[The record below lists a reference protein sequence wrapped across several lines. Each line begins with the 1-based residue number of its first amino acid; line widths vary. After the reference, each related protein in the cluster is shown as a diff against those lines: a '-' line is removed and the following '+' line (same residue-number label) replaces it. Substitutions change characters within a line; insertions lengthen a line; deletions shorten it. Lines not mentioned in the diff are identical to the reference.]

1 MSSKLDISNNTITIS
16 ESSYQKAKNKFN
28 ITKYYLDKEG
38 FKYTK
43 KFPKPT
49 PYIDKQYKGY
59 FTAISV
65 KEPEHTVYK
74 NSNGEVIPSVTTILK
89 KAYPLGDYITEW
101 ANSLGFQ
108 RINYKKFMTNIV
120 EVGTAVHLLIETVT
134 KNNIDIVTNELLM
147 SLFKNNPYFLQNED
161 TIFRCF
167 CQFLI
172 WYNYSIKNANF
183 ELIANELEL
192 TSQKYNYGGTIDMIC
207 KLNGE
212 TTIIDLKTS
221 SALDA
226 KMLLQLSAYA
236 MMYEENT
243 GEKVHN
249 VGIVRMDKNDESCF
263 EFFFISVDEL
273 SIFKETFLEMI
284 QYIKKLENIEEKF
297 YELLDN
303 NVKYKKDFLSV
314 IENKEGS
321 LK

>member
-1 MSSKLDISNNTITIS
+1 MTPNLDITNNTLTIS

-28 ITKYYLDKEG
+28 IAKYHLDKEG
-38 FKYTK
+38 YKYTK

-49 PYIDKQYKGY
+49 PYIDKQYKGS
-59 FTAISV
+59 FTGITV

-74 NSNGEVIPSVTTILK
+74 NAQGEVIPSVTTILK

-134 KNNIDIVTNELLM
+134 RDKIDVITNELLM
-147 SLFKNNPYFLQNED
+147 SLFKDNPYFLQNED

-172 WYNYSIKNANF
+172 WYNHSIKNAQF
-183 ELIANELEL
+183 ELIANELEMV
-192 TSQKYNYGGTIDMIC
+192 SHQYNYGGTIDMIC

-212 TTIIDLKTS
+212 ITIIDLKTS
-221 SALDA
+221 SALDT

-243 GEKVHN
+243 GDKVKN
-249 VGIVRMDKNDESCF
+249 VGIVRMDKNDENCF
-263 EFFFISVDEL
+263 EYFFIPVEEL
-273 SIFKETFLEMI
+273 SLFRETFLEMV
-284 QYIKKLENIEEKF
+284 QYIKKLEDIEEKF
-297 YELLDN
+297 YELLDSK
-303 NVKYKKDFLSV
+303 VKYKNDFL
-314 IENKEGS
+314 IATEKNEK
-321 LK
+321 